1 MVLKDIFNSVPI
13 GMIRIS
19 EQYEI
24 VDGNKRIFAIN
35 SFLDE
40 KIKYLIFIKK
50 YYFFFLKK
58 LHIIIVNNFNEP
70 KGEKL
75 KI

>member
-13 GMIRIS
+13 GMIGIS

-58 LHIIIVNNFNEP
+58 LHIMMAVSD
-70 KGEKL
+70 
-75 KI
+75 